1 MTNLRIISPQR
12 FQQACNAM
20 QPIGSDDILVGTEAR
35 VGQCSEMWIPSLGV
49 NYWPFIVELGSERG
63 MINT

>member
-12 FQQACNAM
+12 SQQACNAM
-20 QPIGSDDILVGTEAR
+20 QPFGSDDILVGTEAR
-35 VGQCSEMWIPSLGV
+35 VGQCSEMWIPSLEV